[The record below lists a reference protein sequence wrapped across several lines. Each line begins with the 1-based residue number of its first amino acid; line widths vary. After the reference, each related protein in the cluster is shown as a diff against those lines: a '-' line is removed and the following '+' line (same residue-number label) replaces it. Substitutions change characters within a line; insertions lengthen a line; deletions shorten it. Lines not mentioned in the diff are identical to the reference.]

1 MKRLNKKQIL
11 FISLISITTILVV
24 FVCSYLT
31 HNIITQS
38 IPAMRVYEQNLGHK
52 SPALREALF
61 LNIFFQLVLIFV
73 YALFLWL
80 AIKQLKTTF
89 YKGVT
94 TSPEEEPPTNV

>member
-11 FISLISITTILVV
+11 FISLILITTILVV

-52 SPALREALF
+52 SSALREALV
-61 LNIFFQLVLIFV
+61 LNIFFQLVLVFV

-80 AIKQLKTTF
+80 AIAQLKKT
-89 YKGVT
+89 KPQALDV
-94 TSPEEEPPTNV
+94 PPEEPPTNV